1 MAGVVSCQKEDV
13 VEVQQLGDTF
23 TFTST
28 KPVLENGDTK
38 TEWTGSTIQWSKN
51 DKIRMAYT
59 VAGVWQGA
67 SNTSTTPKLYASD
80 GLEAATDMATFNI
93 NTSFTGTATGT
104 HIFYGLYPSTLTSS
118 TDFPNAPVASI
129 TIPAEQTPAANSFDY
144 RADVMTGISGEFG
157 SKPASNVLMV
167 WKRQVA
173 HADLTIN
180 NLSIAEGETL
190 QKITLRAQNGAD
202 LVGVH
207 DINIVTGEVSNP
219 QGVNNEIVL
228 KADNMAYSGNSI
240 KAWASFLPAT
250 LTELTI
256 IVETD
261 KAYYTRSF
269 TGFSREFK
277 RNKRNTMTIGMSS
290 AVREAK
296 AYATEDFEESLYSS
310 FGTFGI
316 ENKSLPSGLPAV
328 WTIDNSYHCAKG
340 TAYYNNTRYAATS
353 YLVSPELMIGSEN
366 STLTFDHAV
375 NYLYSTSFSSLLSVV
390 VRDGGEEKTLTLDK
404 VPNSWTFVTATV
416 DLSEYFGKT
425 IQIAFKYTSTTS
437 VAPTW
442 EVKNVKITDVVIDA
456 PSINILSANP
466 ISVGKAGGSQ
476 TISYSIVNPVSGSN
490 LTATSDV
497 SWISGISVNSSS
509 VTFTVAA
516 QATGASSR
524 IGIITFNYPGASSKT
539 VTISQEAGEGSAVA
553 ANGWLELPAQQTG
566 NDFYNGVFK
575 VGSAR
580 NYSYM
585 YQYSTYTCL
594 WVAYPLYKSVMST
607 STVVPGPYVPEQM
620 TSEELRA
627 QEWNPNPNLAQGKQ
641 VNVWSYSYNVNYG
654 DTNWSY
660 NQGSEY
666 YARGHQI
673 PNGDRNLS
681 SANEQFQT
689 QTYYATNSTPQ
700 IQNKFNAT
708 IWAALEK
715 AGRDCARGGGVN
727 DTVYVVTGAVFSK
740 VGETESV
747 TYIHPRADSNKDVPV
762 PNYYW
767 KVFLKV
773 KRSGNTITDAKAI
786 GFWLKH
792 QQYDHSNYSNAEF
805 VKSVDQIEAWTGF
818 NFFVNLPSSLEATA
832 EANTSW
838 SQFQNF

>member
-1 MAGVVSCQKEDV
+1 M
-13 VEVQQLGDTF
+13 
-23 TFTST
+23 
-28 KPVLENGDTK
+28 
-38 TEWTGSTIQWSKN
+38 
-51 DKIRMAYT
+51 
-59 VAGVWQGA
+59 
-67 SNTSTTPKLYASD
+67 
-80 GLEAATDMATFNI
+80 
-93 NTSFTGTATGT
+93 
-104 HIFYGLYPSTLTSS
+104 
-118 TDFPNAPVASI
+118 
-129 TIPAEQTPAANSFDY
+129 
-144 RADVMTGISGEFG
+144 
-157 SKPASNVLMV
+157 
-167 WKRQVA
+167 
-173 HADLTIN
+173 
-180 NLSIAEGETL
+180 
-190 QKITLRAQNGAD
+190 
-202 LVGVH
+202 
-207 DINIVTGEVSNP
+207 
-219 QGVNNEIVL
+219 
-228 KADNMAYSGNSI
+228 
-240 KAWASFLPAT
+240 
-250 LTELTI
+250 
-256 IVETD
+256 
-261 KAYYTRSF
+261 
-269 TGFSREFK
+269 
-277 RNKRNTMTIGMSS
+277 
-290 AVREAK
+290 
-296 AYATEDFEESLYSS
+296 
-310 FGTFGI
+310 
-316 ENKSLPSGLPAV
+316 
-328 WTIDNSYHCAKG
+328 
-340 TAYYNNTRYAATS
+340 
-353 YLVSPELMIGSEN
+353 
-366 STLTFDHAV
+366 
-375 NYLYSTSFSSLLSVV
+375 
-390 VRDGGEEKTLTLDK
+390 
-404 VPNSWTFVTATV
+404 PNSWTFVTATV